1 MSQQLDSSAINQ
13 IKDLVLSGYH
23 LNDIHGLACPTTI
36 LPEGTT
42 VASLERFALERYRFR
57 GAMDTTS
64 IDDFVRYSVGYA
76 QEDEKARCFIDA
88 DNMLARSIF
97 NIGTLDNP
105 GHADNVASI
114 KLKKTAPFRALLSI
128 NGDHLNQKQ
137 IAEWLEDWSDYLIAF
152 DADGNTMKIAQ
163 AAQAVR
169 RVTIQQTNASDHED
183 GDFSG
188 KKSLMQSIEASSK
201 DVMPVA
207 FGLPAEQ
214 HPTVKYA
221 DLVMLASERRD
232 FEIDDGTHWPML
244 DGIIPTD
251 QFVINPVRPGQSYG
265 MFMNRFNQL
274 VERR

>member
-23 LNDIHGLACPTTI
+23 LNDIHSLACPTTI
-36 LPEGTT
+36 LPEGTA

-76 QEDEKARCFIDA
+76 QKTKKPVASSMPTTCWRALSSTSVLWI
-88 DNMLARSIF
+88 I
-97 NIGTLDNP
+97 

-137 IAEWLEDWSDYLIAF
+137 IAEWLEDWSDYLTAF

-207 FGLPAEQ
+207 FEFKCVPYKGLGERAFSLRNSLLKSNDPVFVLRIVQLEAQEE
-214 HPTVKYA
+214 A
-221 DLVMLASERRD
+221 IANEFRDLLTGK
-232 FEIDDGTHWPML
+232 FDGK
-244 DGIIPTD
+244 
-251 QFVINPVRPGQSYG
+251 PVETFIGT
-265 MFMNRFNQL
+265 FKA
-274 VERR
+274 

>member
-1 MSQQLDSSAINQ
+1 MSQQLDGSAIKQ
-13 IKDLVLSGYH
+13 VQDLVLSGYYME
-23 LNDIHGLACPTTI
+23 DIQRLACPTAV
-36 LPEGTT
+36 LPAGTGIE
-42 VASLERFALERYRFR
+42 SLERFSSERFRFR
-57 GAMDTTS
+57 GAMETTS
-64 IDDFVRYSVGYA
+64 IDDFVRYSSGYA
-76 QEDEKARCFIDA
+76 KEDEKARCFIDA

-137 IAEWLEDWSDYLIAF
+137 IAEWLEDWSDYLTAF
-152 DADGNTMKIAQ
+152 DADSNTMKISQ

-207 FGLPAEQ
+207 FEFKCVPYEGLGERAFSLRNSLLKSNDPVFVLRIVQLEAQEE
-214 HPTVKYA
+214 A
-221 DLVMLASERRD
+221 IANELLDLLTGK
-232 FEIDDGTHWPML
+232 FDGK
-244 DGIIPTD
+244 
-251 QFVINPVRPGQSYG
+251 PVETFIGT
-265 MFMNRFNQL
+265 FKA
-274 VERR
+274 

>member
-1 MSQQLDSSAINQ
+1 MSQQLDGSAIKQ
-13 IKDLVLSGYH
+13 VQDLVLSGYYME
-23 LNDIHGLACPTTI
+23 NIQRLACPTAV
-36 LPEGTT
+36 LPAGTGIE
-42 VASLERFALERYRFR
+42 SLERFSSERFRFR
-57 GAMDTTS
+57 GAMETTS
-64 IDDFVRYSVGYA
+64 IDDFVRYSSGYA
-76 QEDEKARCFIDA
+76 KENEKARCFIDA

-169 RVTIQQTNASDHED
+169 RITIQQTNASDHED

-207 FGLPAEQ
+207 FEFKCVPYEGLGERAFSLRNSLLKSNDPVFVLRIVQLEAQEE
-214 HPTVKYA
+214 A
-221 DLVMLASERRD
+221 IANEFRDLLIGK
-232 FEIDDGTHWPML
+232 FDGK
-244 DGIIPTD
+244 
-251 QFVINPVRPGQSYG
+251 PVEAFIGT
-265 MFMNRFNQL
+265 FKA
-274 VERR
+274 